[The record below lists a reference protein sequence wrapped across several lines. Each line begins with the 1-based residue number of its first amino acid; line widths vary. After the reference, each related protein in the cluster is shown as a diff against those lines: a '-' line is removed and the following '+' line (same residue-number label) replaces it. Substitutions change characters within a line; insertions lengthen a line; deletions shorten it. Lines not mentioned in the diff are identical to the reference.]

1 MGNLLDGKVALVT
14 GAGAGLGKIEAIAL
28 AKEGARVVVTDLG
41 TAGDGTGSS
50 QDPANQVVEEI
61 KGMGGDAIAAF
72 GDAGNMEDAKKAI
85 GTAIDTFG
93 SLDILIN
100 NAGFCRDKTIFKL
113 TEEDWD
119 CIIKVHLKGHF
130 NHMKVAADYWRDK
143 SKAEGAP
150 VYGRMIST
158 ASEAFMFAP
167 FGQPNYAAAKAGIV
181 ALSMSTAQ
189 VMVRYGVN
197 VNVICPRARTRMT
210 MDSPVAAIFEK
221 PADGFDVF
229 DPEHLAHPFVWL
241 ASPLSQNVAGYV
253 FVCYGKQ
260 IHIVERPNM
269 DTKFENDEAWTPQAL
284 TDKLAD
290 YFKDRQPVTDGY
302 TVPPQ

>member
-1 MGNLLDGKVALVT
+1 MGNLLDGKVALIT

-28 AKEGARVVVTDLG
+28 AKQGARVVVTDLG
-41 TAGDGTGSS
+41 TKGDGTGTSA
-50 QDPANQVVEEI
+50 DPANQVVEEI
-61 KGMGGDAIAAF
+61 KAFGGEAIAAF
-72 GDAGNMEDAKKAI
+72 GDVGNFEDAKSAI

-93 SLDILIN
+93 SLDILVN
-100 NAGFCRDKTIFKL
+100 NAGFCRDLTIFKL
-113 TEEDWD
+113 TEDDWD
-119 CIIKVHLKGHF
+119 SIIRVHLKGHF
-130 NHMKVAADYWRDK
+130 NHMKVASEYWRNK

-189 VMVRYGVN
+189 VMIRYGVN
-197 VNVICPRARTRMT
+197 VNVVCPRARTRMT

-221 PADGFDVF
+221 PEDGFDVF
-229 DPEHLAHPFVWL
+229 DPEHLTHPVVWL

-253 FVCYGKQ
+253 FVCFGKQ
-260 IHIVERPNM
+260 ITIVERPNM
-269 DTKFENDEAWTPQAL
+269 DTKFENDTAWTPESL
-284 TDKLAD
+284 NDKL
-290 YFKDRQPVTDGY
+290 KDFFDGRQPVTDGY
-302 TVPPQ
+302 SVPPQ